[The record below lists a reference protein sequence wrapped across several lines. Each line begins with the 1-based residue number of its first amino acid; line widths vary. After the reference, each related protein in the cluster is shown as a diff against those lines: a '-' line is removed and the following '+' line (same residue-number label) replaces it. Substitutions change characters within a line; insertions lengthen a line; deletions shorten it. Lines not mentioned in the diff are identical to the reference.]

1 MLERTRPRA
10 APSGPTRNGQTSL
23 IPQTLRRPAAYLLA
37 PGSECESHPLDC
49 KGASGPDRLSGHRV
63 RLQPL
68 GLYHV
73 QVAIP
78 RRGSAAA
85 FWPQQSV
92 SRTAD
97 AAPSAFR
104 VWVSMNVPV
113 PLPPRFS
120 SLPRANNTNA
130 LSGRVAPERVLVLS
144 RTPSTLRDVAAVLLS
159 QWPIRIHLR
168 CGQHFTAPLGMSSI
182 LSDCG
187 HQVSLRLPYI
197 LLLGGV

>member
-1 MLERTRPRA
+1 MVVRSHGCR
-10 APSGPTRNGQTSL
+10 TRNGQTSR
-23 IPQTLRRPAAYLLA
+23 IPQTLRCRAAYFLA
-37 PGSECESHPLDC
+37 TRSECKRIPWIAKELAGQIDCLAAALGCSPLDYIT
-49 KGASGPDRLSGHRV
+49 SRWRS
-63 RLQPL
+63 
-68 GLYHV
+68 
-73 QVAIP
+73 P
-78 RRGSAAA
+78 RRGPAAA
-85 FWPQQSV
+85 SWPQQSV

-97 AAPSAFR
+97 AAPTASR
-104 VWVSMNVPV
+104 VWVSMNVPA

-120 SLPRANNTNA
+120 SLPRANNSNA

-144 RTPSTLRDVAAVLLS
+144 RTPSTLRDVAAVSLS

-187 HQVSLRLPYI
+187 HQSSLRLPYI